1 MKQTISAI
9 RAKLSRDEAI
19 TNDEVLALCEQAD
32 AMIDVSLRMERVI
45 HEQIKILE
53 AAALI

>member
-1 MKQTISAI
+1 MRQTINAT
-9 RAKLSRDEAI
+9 RAKLSRGETI

-45 HEQIKILE
+45 HEQIKMLE

>member
-1 MKQTISAI
+1 MRQTISAI
-9 RAKLSRDEAI
+9 RAKLSRGETI
-19 TNDEVLALCEQAD
+19 TNDEVLELCEQAN

>member
-1 MKQTISAI
+1 MRQTISAI
-9 RAKLSRDEAI
+9 RAKLSRGETI

>member
-1 MKQTISAI
+1 MRQTISAI
-9 RAKLSRDEAI
+9 RAKLSCGEAI

-45 HEQIKILE
+45 HEQIKMLE
-53 AAALI
+53 LSALI

>member
-1 MKQTISAI
+1 MNQTISAI
-9 RAKLSRDEAI
+9 RAKLLRDEAI

>member
-19 TNDEVLALCEQAD
+19 TNDEVLELCEQAD

-45 HEQIKILE
+45 HEQIKMLE